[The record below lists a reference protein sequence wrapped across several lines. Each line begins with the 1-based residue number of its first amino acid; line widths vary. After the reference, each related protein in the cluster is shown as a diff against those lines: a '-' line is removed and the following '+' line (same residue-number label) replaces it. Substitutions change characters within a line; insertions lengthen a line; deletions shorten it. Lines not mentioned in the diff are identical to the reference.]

1 MEDTWPCRFLTKKL
15 KDMWG
20 DWKPAQTSNLL
31 LKDKVEKGHYTT
43 RREMVL
49 GKWWGIKQV

>member
-20 DWKPAQTSNLL
+20 DWKPAQNSNSL